1 MRSNVSTSSGA
12 LDSESP
18 VAWSFRLRGIQD
30 RIAASRERIE
40 PVRLGL
46 GPLEPLLL
54 LGRELIVVA
63 CSILDGGD
71 ELPQAV
77 RALKPA
83 RVAKQGAQLAT
94 FLVALADL
102 RFVSGAR
109 FLVGPPAAPF
119 FFFLRAFRFGV
130 CRFSSSTCTVKPR
143 GSSDLSSASIGR
155 KPRSR
160 VFLVTCRSSTSFGAL
175 LTPAG

>member
-1 MRSNVSTSSGA
+1 MANHFAELLTSGFRETGPKSSGSRGLSPTIGIYRYRSGESAAIPVCLRGYGFPLKSVGSYAMRSNVSTSSGV

-18 VAWSFRLRGIQD
+18 VTRSRRLRCVQD
-30 RIAASRERIE
+30 RIAASHERIE

-46 GPLEPLLL
+46 GLLEPLLL

-94 FLVALADL
+94 FVVARADL
-102 RFVSGAR
+102 PFV
-109 FLVGPPAAPF
+109 
-119 FFFLRAFRFGV
+119 
-130 CRFSSSTCTVKPR
+130 
-143 GSSDLSSASIGR
+143 
-155 KPRSR
+155 
-160 VFLVTCRSSTSFGAL
+160 
-175 LTPAG
+175 

>member
-1 MRSNVSTSSGA
+1 MRSNVSTSSGV
-12 LDSESP
+12 LDSKSP
-18 VAWSFRLRGIQD
+18 VARSLRLRCIQD
-30 RIAASRERIE
+30 RIAASHERIE

-94 FLVALADL
+94 FLDPTW
-102 RFVSGAR
+102 FVKNAN
-109 FLVGPPAAPF
+109 
-119 FFFLRAFRFGV
+119 
-130 CRFSSSTCTVKPR
+130 
-143 GSSDLSSASIGR
+143 
-155 KPRSR
+155 
-160 VFLVTCRSSTSFGAL
+160 
-175 LTPAG
+175 

>member
-1 MRSNVSTSSGA
+1 MRSNVSRSSGV

-18 VAWSFRLRGIQD
+18 VTRSFRLRCVQD
-30 RIAASRERIE
+30 RIAASHKRIE

-83 RVAKQGAQLAT
+83 RGMRLGMPPLI
-94 FLVALADL
+94 LVE
-102 RFVSGAR
+102 G
-109 FLVGPPAAPF
+109 
-119 FFFLRAFRFGV
+119 
-130 CRFSSSTCTVKPR
+130 
-143 GSSDLSSASIGR
+143 
-155 KPRSR
+155 
-160 VFLVTCRSSTSFGAL
+160 
-175 LTPAG
+175 

>member
-1 MRSNVSTSSGA
+1 MRSNVSTSSGV
-12 LDSESP
+12 LDSKSP
-18 VAWSFRLRGIQD
+18 VARSFRLRCIQD
-30 RIAASRERIE
+30 RIAASHERIE

-83 RVAKQGAQLAT
+83 RVAKPGARLAT
-94 FLVALADL
+94 FLDPTW
-102 RFVSGAR
+102 FVKNAN
-109 FLVGPPAAPF
+109 
-119 FFFLRAFRFGV
+119 
-130 CRFSSSTCTVKPR
+130 
-143 GSSDLSSASIGR
+143 
-155 KPRSR
+155 
-160 VFLVTCRSSTSFGAL
+160 
-175 LTPAG
+175 

>member
-1 MRSNVSTSSGA
+1 MRSNVRTSSGV
-12 LDSESP
+12 LDSETP
-18 VAWSFRLRGIQD
+18 VAWSFRLRCVQD
-30 RIAASRERIE
+30 WIAASHERIE

-94 FLVALADL
+94 FFVALADL
-102 RFVSGAR
+102 RFVSGAPE
-109 FLVGPPAAPF
+109 FDTNGY
-119 FFFLRAFRFGV
+119 
-130 CRFSSSTCTVKPR
+130 K
-143 GSSDLSSASIGR
+143 
-155 KPRSR
+155 
-160 VFLVTCRSSTSFGAL
+160 
-175 LTPAG
+175 

>member
-1 MRSNVSTSSGA
+1 MRSNVSTSSGV

-18 VAWSFRLRGIQD
+18 VTRSFRLRCVQD
-30 RIAASRERIE
+30 RIAASHKRIE

-83 RVAKQGAQLAT
+83 RMAKQGAQLVT
-94 FLVALADL
+94 FLVAPADL
-102 RFVSGAR
+102 RFV
-109 FLVGPPAAPF
+109 
-119 FFFLRAFRFGV
+119 
-130 CRFSSSTCTVKPR
+130 
-143 GSSDLSSASIGR
+143 
-155 KPRSR
+155 
-160 VFLVTCRSSTSFGAL
+160 
-175 LTPAG
+175 

>member
-1 MRSNVSTSSGA
+1 MRSNASTSSGV

-18 VAWSFRLRGIQD
+18 VARSFRLRCIQD
-30 RIAASRERIE
+30 RIAASHERIE

-54 LGRELIVVA
+54 LGRELIVA

-71 ELPQAV
+71 EIPQAF

-94 FLVALADL
+94 FLYPSWFVKNVNRLL
-102 RFVSGAR
+102 R
-109 FLVGPPAAPF
+109 
-119 FFFLRAFRFGV
+119 
-130 CRFSSSTCTVKPR
+130 
-143 GSSDLSSASIGR
+143 
-155 KPRSR
+155 
-160 VFLVTCRSSTSFGAL
+160 
-175 LTPAG
+175 

>member
-1 MRSNVSTSSGA
+1 MSSGV
-12 LDSESP
+12 LDSETP
-18 VAWSFRLRGIQD
+18 VARSFRLRCIQD
-30 RIAASRERIE
+30 RIAASHKRIAASHKRIE

-94 FLVALADL
+94 FLDPTW
-102 RFVSGAR
+102 FVKNAN
-109 FLVGPPAAPF
+109 
-119 FFFLRAFRFGV
+119 
-130 CRFSSSTCTVKPR
+130 
-143 GSSDLSSASIGR
+143 
-155 KPRSR
+155 
-160 VFLVTCRSSTSFGAL
+160 
-175 LTPAG
+175 

>member
-1 MRSNVSTSSGA
+1 MRSNVSTSSGV

-18 VAWSFRLRGIQD
+18 VGWSFQLRCIQD
-30 RIAASRERIE
+30 RIAASHERIE

-54 LGRELIVVA
+54 LGRELIFVA
-63 CSILDGGD
+63 CSTFAGGD

-83 RVAKQGAQLAT
+83 RVAKQSAQLAT

-109 FLVGPPAAPF
+109 FLVGPSAALL
-119 FFFLRAFRFGV
+119 FLRAFRFGQADD
-130 CRFSSSTCTVKPR
+130 
-143 GSSDLSSASIGR
+143 GSDDAAQ
-155 KPRSR
+155 SR
-160 VFLVTCRSSTSFGAL
+160 VDEAAFRVVPL
-175 LTPAG
+175 P